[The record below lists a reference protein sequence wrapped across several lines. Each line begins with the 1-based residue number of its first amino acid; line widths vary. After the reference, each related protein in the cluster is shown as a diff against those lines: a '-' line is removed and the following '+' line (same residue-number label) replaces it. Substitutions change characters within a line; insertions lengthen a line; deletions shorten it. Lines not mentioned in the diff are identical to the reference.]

1 MYPLLQAGVL
11 DGVLS
16 DPLGQLL
23 VGIVVLA
30 VAVLVVRFALAIA
43 WKLLL
48 VAAVVVA
55 AAYAL
60 GVVGLL

>member
-1 MYPLLQAGVL
+1 MLHPLQAGVL
-11 DGVLS
+11 DAVLS

-30 VAVLVVRFALAIA
+30 AVVLVVRVVLAVA

-60 GVVGLL
+60 TVFGLL